1 MGALRPH
8 LECKMFSLEGS
19 KITECQTGCHPSY
32 VKRLRANDTVLI
44 GDLLIWIKGAAEES
58 RETGMLF
65 EDCLLMWMVDDI
77 SK

>member
-8 LECKMFSLEGS
+8 PELKMFSLEGS
-19 KITECQTGCHPSY
+19 KIVECQTASHPGY

-58 RETGMLF
+58 RDTGMSF

-77 SK
+77 SD